1 MLVLLRSFH
10 TIVVDG
16 HDVEAL
22 CHAFHEATTV
32 KGKPTCLVAKTF
44 KGALLYIWNSD
55 FTACLGKGFPNV
67 EDQLDWHGKP
77 LGKNSAAALEA
88 VKKEIVNP
96 GPHGIVPEMFVDD
109 CPKVEFPVVKL
120 SEPPKYEMGQKV

>member
-1 MLVLLRSFH
+1 
-10 TIVVDG
+10 
-16 HDVEAL
+16 
-22 CHAFHEATTV
+22 
-32 KGKPTCLVAKTF
+32 
-44 KGALLYIWNSD
+44 
-55 FTACLGKGFPNV
+55 V

-120 SEPPKYEMGQKV
+120 SEPPKYEMGQKVCNQFLMFLLKPCFLCRLPPVRLMVLHL